1 MLRNFS
7 WVIDGRLAGMALPS
21 GAYGGPT
28 GSHLNDLEQ
37 DLQDLQERGI
47 TAVVSL
53 TYRPLPRNILLRF
66 GMQPLHLPV
75 EDMTP
80 PTSGQIHQFIA
91 FVEQTEGGV
100 VVHCTAGVG
109 RTGTMLACYLVWS
122 GMAAEQAI
130 DLIRQNRPG
139 SIETAD
145 QEWAVMN
152 FAGQVQCTP
161 MWRGATSRS
170 GSGSERPEG
179 EVRLADGSELERVI
193 DVMAA
198 AFSETAGYDRRADF
212 ERRVASDPDGDFVE
226 NRVLVV
232 DGTIVSALRIYDRM
246 VRIGHSLVRC
256 AGVGDVATAP
266 EYQGHGHGS
275 RLLRSTVRSLAN
287 QEFDLAWLTGRP
299 EFYNRFGWHTCNGR
313 FFELIRVAPAEITDP
328 PCTISP
334 VELSDAYDEVRGI
347 YDRYNETRPC
357 TVDRSP
363 EYWAW
368 LRRYRTS
375 WQNDRSLLLGAHRE
389 DRLVGYLLLDQDTTE
404 WRILEVACL
413 PPDNG
418 EVAALIATAGRM
430 AIEANV
436 RRYRGVVPYDETS
449 LMHLEQAGVSARL
462 LNDVP
467 VFGNVMIQILNLKLF
482 LQKIVPELE
491 SKLRQAW
498 QGSIAFTTE
507 RGDRAV
513 LIVQGNRI
521 GVGEVPVADVEIL
534 LSSEDLVHMLL
545 GNRSFQ
551 EIRRISPMTL
561 PNQTVSLLAMLFP
574 CTCPVYWGTDYV

>member
-21 GAYGGPT
+21 GAYGSSKGKRR
-28 GSHLNDLEQ
+28 NDLEQ
-37 DLQDLQERGI
+37 DLQDLHGRGI

-53 TYRPLPRNILLRF
+53 TNRPLPGKTLVRC

-80 PTSGQIHQFIA
+80 PTISQIHQFIA
-91 FVEQTEGGV
+91 FVEGTAGGIA
-100 VVHCTAGVG
+100 VHCTAGVG

-130 DLIRQNRPG
+130 ALIRQNRPG

-145 QEWAVMN
+145 QEWAVIN
-152 FAGQVQCTP
+152 FAAQVQGTP
-161 MWRGATSRS
+161 GSQAEPGDGGGA
-170 GSGSERPEG
+170 ERPEG
-179 EVRLADGSELERVI
+179 EVRPAVSRELEQVV

-198 AFSETAGYDRRADF
+198 AFSATAGYDRRADF
-212 ERRVASDPDGDFVE
+212 ERRVTSDPDGAFVS
-226 NRVLVV
+226 NRVLAI

-246 VRIGHSLVRC
+246 VRIGRSLVRC

-266 EYQGHGHGS
+266 EYQGQGHGS
-275 RLLRSTVRSLAN
+275 RLLRSTVESLPKEA
-287 QEFDLAWLTGRP
+287 FDIAWLTGRP
-299 EFYNRFGWHTCNGR
+299 EFYSRFGWHTFNERC
-313 FFELIRVAPAEITDP
+313 FELNCIVPPEIENP
-328 PCTISP
+328 SCTIRS
-334 VELSDAYDEVRGI
+334 VEFSDVYEEVRGL
-347 YDRYNETRPC
+347 YDRFNETRSC
-357 TVDRSP
+357 TVDRSS

-368 LRRYRTS
+368 LLRYRTS
-375 WQNDRSLLLGAHRE
+375 WHNDRSLLLGAYRE
-389 DRLVGYLLLDQDTTE
+389 DRLVGYLLLDQDATE

-418 EVAALIATAGRM
+418 EVAALIAAAGRM
-430 AIEANV
+430 AIEADV
-436 RRYRGVVPYDETS
+436 QRYRGLVPYDDTS
-449 LMHLEQAGVSARL
+449 LMNLKQAGVSVRL
-462 LNDVP
+462 LDDVP
-467 VFGNVMIQILNLKLF
+467 VFGNVMIQIFNLSRF

-491 SKLRQAW
+491 SKLHQTW

-521 GVGEVPVADVEIL
+521 GVGEEPKADVEIV
-534 LSSEDLVHMLL
+534 LSSEDLVHLFL

-551 EIRRISPMTL
+551 EIRRISPTSL
-561 PNQTVSLLAMLFP
+561 PNHTVSLLATLFP
-574 CTCPVYWGTDYV
+574 RAYPVYWGTDYV